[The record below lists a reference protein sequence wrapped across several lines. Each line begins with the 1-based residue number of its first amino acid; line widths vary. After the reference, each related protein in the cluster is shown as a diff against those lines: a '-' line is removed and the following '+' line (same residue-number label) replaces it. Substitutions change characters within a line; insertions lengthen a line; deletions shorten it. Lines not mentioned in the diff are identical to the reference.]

1 MSNDRSNEWQEMST
15 VLQLIDVRCTHSTY
29 RRCVELHTHGRTL
42 ILEVDARTRDTQR
55 LRQYVRTLPPQSIN
69 SYDSSGQGFRDSVID
84 LAAIRTV
91 MTVRQVQD
99 RIDGDVGSEFTA
111 LMFVVVAGLDLD
123 GVVSNVLVQRC
134 AHCNRLQLR
143 PARDAACNN
152 DECRLLSASRT
163 DAFDIGVELIDH
175 SGTLRCR
182 LRDAAAERLIGCVP
196 AAWRGKSYRD
206 RGLIKWRWLLERCAV
221 KVRVRRSTSTSGQL
235 WSGVD
240 VVDCQLANDEQVER
254 EIKLY

>member
-1 MSNDRSNEWQEMST
+1 MST

-42 ILEVDARTRDTQR
+42 ILEVDARTRDIQR
-55 LRQYVRTLPPQSIN
+55 LRQYAQTLPPQRLN
-69 SYDSSGQGFRDSVID
+69 NFDSSGQGFRDNVID
-84 LAAIRTV
+84 LTTIRTV

-99 RIDGDVGSEFTA
+99 RIDGDAGTEFTA
-111 LMFVVVAGLDLD
+111 LMFVVVAGLNLD
-123 GVVSNVLVQRC
+123 GSLSNVIVQRC
-134 AHCNRLQLR
+134 GHCNRLLLR
-143 PARDAACNN
+143 SARDAACNT
-152 DECRLLSASRT
+152 DECRLLAASRT
-163 DAFDIGVELIDH
+163 DVFDIGVELIDH

-196 AAWRGKSYRD
+196 IAWRTKSDRE
-206 RGLIKWRWLLERCAV
+206 RGLTKWRWLLERCAV

-240 VVDCQLANDEQVER
+240 VVDCQLANDERVER